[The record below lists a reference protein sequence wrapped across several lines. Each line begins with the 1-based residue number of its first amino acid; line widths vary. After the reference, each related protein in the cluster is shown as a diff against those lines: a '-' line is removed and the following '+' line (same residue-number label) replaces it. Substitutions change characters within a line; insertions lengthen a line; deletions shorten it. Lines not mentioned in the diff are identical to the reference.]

1 MEFIVGIKWPL
12 LILLLV
18 MAAAWSLRKEK
29 RRRAAGDWLKRLVE
43 NRDISLTAGPAA
55 LAITAPPD
63 QLVQSMAAAAQP
75 IAGEVATE
83 LPRPTMRAE
92 GEVAEEQSEAMMRR
106 EAVEQVMRS
115 SAEWG
120 WEMAQRGLPE
130 PPGMEIR
137 WREDGRPEIHFDYN
151 PASAGRSRRSWWPL
165 HHP

>member
-55 LAITAPPD
+55 LAITSPPD

-75 IAGEVATE
+75 IAGEVAAE
-83 LPRPTMRAE
+83 LPMPTMSAE
-92 GEVAEEQSEAMMRR
+92 GEVVGESEAMMRR

-115 SAEWG
+115 SAKWG

-130 PPGMEIR
+130 PPEMEIR

-151 PASAGRSRRSWWPL
+151 PAAVARARRPWWPFRV
-165 HHP
+165 